1 RVISASEIYF
11 AHPEAANEPPCP
23 GKGRRELPAKGDFSR
38 PTSSALRG
46 LIEAFFPANLYG
58 GTSIYAQSQESTY
71 ISYAPSVKCSSLTLI
86 ILVMSQPL
94 LTRLKCYLTIL
105 ALLRYKR
112 DHL

>member
-1 RVISASEIYF
+1 ASEIYV

-46 LIEAFFPANLYG
+46 LIVAFFPANLYG

-71 ISYAPSVKCSSLTLI
+71 ISYAQSVKCSSLTLI
-86 ILVMSQPL
+86 ILVMSHPQMIEPRE
-94 LTRLKCYLTIL
+94 T
-105 ALLRYKR
+105 AVF
-112 DHL
+112 